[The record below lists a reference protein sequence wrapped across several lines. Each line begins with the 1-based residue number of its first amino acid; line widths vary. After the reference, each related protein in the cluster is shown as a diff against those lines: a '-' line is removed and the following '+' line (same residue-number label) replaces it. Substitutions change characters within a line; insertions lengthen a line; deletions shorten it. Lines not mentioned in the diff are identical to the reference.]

1 MRYISYNLVSILLI
15 LISAYMI
22 YADKDYWGLVML
34 AGILTSVTPSYTS
47 SKEKS
52 STSNNKE
59 ESEKEVTDG
68 N

>member
-1 MRYISYNLVSILLI
+1 MKYISYNLVSILLI

-34 AGILTSVTPSYTS
+34 AGILTSVTPRYTG

-52 STSNNKE
+52 SINNSEE
-59 ESEKEVTDG
+59 ESVKEVTNG